1 MNAAADTLVAT
12 RAASFG
18 WDGKTV
24 VGPLDLEVRRGDF
37 VAVLGPNGA
46 GKSTVARGLLGLL
59 APLSGACTRATGK
72 LAFVPQREALDPVWP
87 ITVEE
92 VVRTG
97 AAGRLRGLRAFSRA
111 DRERARVLLAEVGLH
126 AQRKAPFRSLSGG
139 QRQRAMIAR
148 ALLAEPELLVLD
160 EPTSGV
166 DRAALDSVRALL
178 RALVAERGL
187 TLVVVTHQTE
197 LVRGVAN
204 RAWWVEGGAV
214 REFDA
219 QALDELR
226 GVEELGGEELG
237 GARGRAAS

>member
-1 MNAAADTLVAT
+1 MNGAATTLVET
-12 RAASFG
+12 RAACFG
-18 WDGKTV
+18 WGGRTV
-24 VGPLDLEVRRGDF
+24 VGPVDLAVRRGDF
-37 VAVLGPNGA
+37 VALLGPNGS
-46 GKSTVARGLLGLL
+46 GKSTLARGLLGLL
-59 APLSGACTRATGK
+59 PPLAGGCTRCTRR

-97 AAGRLRGLRAFSRA
+97 AAGRLSGLRSFSRA
-111 DRERARVLLAEVGLH
+111 DRERTRVLLAEVGLH

-166 DRAALDSVRALL
+166 DRAALDSVRELL

-197 LVRGVAN
+197 LVRGAAN
-204 RAWWVEGGAV
+204 RAWWTDEGAV

-219 QALDELR
+219 HDLDELR
-226 GVEELGGEELG
+226 GVDELWSARTK
-237 GARGRAAS
+237 GAR